1 MLYINYKFLHIIK
14 KIKLKNIFKKSILY
28 QAKCYLNLDNIMTT
42 MCGFCIS
49 IGICGPHDHW
59 MRTRINGEYKTICPK
74 LLQTICQ
81 TCFKKGHTSRY
92 CRTKENQIAKSN
104 LKTNYQSKKKE
115 TTISNMWS
123 TLCIESDESNDE
135 DKPYQYK
142 NWADV
147 ETDDDELPPL
157 PASWK
162 Q

>member
-1 MLYINYKFLHIIK
+1 
-14 KIKLKNIFKKSILY
+14 
-28 QAKCYLNLDNIMTT
+28 
-42 MCGFCIS
+42 
-49 IGICGPHDHW
+49 
-59 MRTRINGEYKTICPK
+59 
-74 LLQTICQ
+74 
-81 TCFKKGHTSRY
+81 
-92 CRTKENQIAKSN
+92 
-104 LKTNYQSKKKE
+104 
-115 TTISNMWS
+115 MWS